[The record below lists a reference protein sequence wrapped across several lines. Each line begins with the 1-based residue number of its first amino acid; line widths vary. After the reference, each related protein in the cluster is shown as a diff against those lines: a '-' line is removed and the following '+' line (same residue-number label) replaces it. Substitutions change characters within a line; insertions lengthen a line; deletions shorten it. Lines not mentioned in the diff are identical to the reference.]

1 MSIQIKELSF
11 SYGDNKVLNN
21 LTIDIKDGDL
31 TAVMGLSG
39 CGKTTRLRILLGLN
53 KPASGSITLEGLDY
67 NNTGIEKIRELIS
80 YIPQH
85 GALYPHLTIKDNILL
100 PIKIK
105 RAVTNIDQDKM
116 KDLAATC
123 KIETELFNRYPS
135 ELSGGQRQRVSVLR
149 ALMMNTPYIFLDEP
163 LSALDSITKI
173 SIQKEFKSIFESNSK
188 TIIMVTHS
196 LTEAKYLCNKMVIMN
211 KGVIEQYDTTENVI
225 SSAKTP
231 FVKEFISSQ
240 Q

>member
-1 MSIQIKELSF
+1 MSIQIKNLSF
-11 SYGDNKVLNN
+11 SYGDNKVLDN
-21 LTIDIKDGDL
+21 LSLNIEDGDL
-31 TAVMGLSG
+31 TAIMGLSG
-39 CGKTTRLRILLGLN
+39 CGKTTLLRILLGLN
-53 KPASGSITLEGLDY
+53 KPSSGEIILEGL
-67 NNTGIEKIRELIS
+67 NFKNESIESIRKYIS

-85 GALYPHLTIKDNILL
+85 GALYPHLKIKENILL

-105 RAVTNIDQDKM
+105 RTMTDKDQEKIM
-116 KDLAATC
+116 ELASVC
-123 KIETELFNRYPS
+123 KIKVSLFNRYPS

-173 SIQKEFKSIFESNSK
+173 SIQKEFKSIFEENNK
-188 TIIMVTHS
+188 TILMVTHS
-196 LTEAKYLCNKMVIMN
+196 LTEAKYLCNKMIIMN
-211 KGVIEQYDTTENVI
+211 QGVIEQYDTTSNVI

>member
-1 MSIQIKELSF
+1 MSIKIENLNF
-11 SYGDNKVLNN
+11 SYGDNKVLSN
-21 LTIDIKDGDL
+21 LNVEIVNGDL

-39 CGKTTRLRILLGLN
+39 CGKTTLLRILLGLN
-53 KPASGSITLEGLDY
+53 TPTSGAITLEGLNY
-67 NNTGIEKIRELIS
+67 KTTHISKIRELIS
-80 YIPQH
+80 YIPQD
-85 GALYPHLTIKDNILL
+85 GALYPHLSINDNILL

-105 RAVTNIDQDKM
+105 RSITKEDLEKV
-116 KDLAATC
+116 KDLSATC
-123 KIETELFNRYPS
+123 KIDPKLFDRYPA

-173 SIQKEFKSIFESNSK
+173 SIQKEFKSIFQEKNK
-188 TIIMVTHS
+188 TILMVTHS

-211 KGVIEQYDTTENVI
+211 KGEVEQYDTTEQVI
-225 SSAKTP
+225 SAAKTP

>member
-1 MSIQIKELSF
+1 MSIKIENLNF
-11 SYGDNKVLNN
+11 SYGENKVLNN
-21 LTIDIKDGDL
+21 LSLEIKVGDL

-39 CGKTTRLRILLGLN
+39 CGKTTLLRILLGLN
-53 KPASGSITLEGLDY
+53 APTSGNIILEDLNY
-67 NNTGIEKIRELIS
+67 KTAHISQIRDLIS

-85 GALYPHLTIKDNILL
+85 GALYPHLSIRDNILL
-100 PIKIK
+100 PIRIK
-105 RAVTNIDQDKM
+105 RLISKNDLDKI
-116 KDLAATC
+116 KDLALTC
-123 KIETELFNRYPS
+123 KIDTKLFDRYPS

-173 SIQKEFKSIFESNSK
+173 SIQKEFKNIFQEKNK
-188 TIIMVTHS
+188 TILMVTHS
-196 LTEAKYLCNKMVIMN
+196 LTEAKYLCNKMVILN
-211 KGVIEQYDTTENVI
+211 KGEVEQYDTTEHVI
-225 SSAKTP
+225 NAAKTP